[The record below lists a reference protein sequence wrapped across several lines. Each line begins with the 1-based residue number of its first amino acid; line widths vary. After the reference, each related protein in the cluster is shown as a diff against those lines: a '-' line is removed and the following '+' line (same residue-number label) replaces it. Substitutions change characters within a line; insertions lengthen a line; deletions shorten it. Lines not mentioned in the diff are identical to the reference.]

1 MTNENILIIC
11 KNALSPYEG
20 GKEAFQR
27 IKRGLE
33 LELIDKDSRMYD
45 YGVCDALDIIDKH
58 LEGISK

>member
-33 LELIDKDSRMYD
+33 LELNDKDSRMYD
-45 YGVCDALDIIDKH
+45 YGVCDTLDIIEMCLKR
-58 LEGISK
+58 